1 VVKMSGPP
9 PTSPARPIYRIPFF
23 DNLLFFLLFSGP
35 PSLRHRDSAAS
46 IHSEIDTAIA
56 FQLAVWGI
64 AGLWVGYRFWTLS
77 GRRIFWSRFTSTQKL
92 ATIFIGLLGMSTF
105 VSFAPPLTAVKVY
118 QVAVAMLFCWTFL
131 QLYGLENCLTRI
143 FWGSVILCVV
153 IAGLAILSPDSV
165 WDFTDAFPRL
175 RGGAIAGT
183 NSVSAFAIIL
193 LLARPGRLSHITA
206 ALGLTF
212 FSVLQFLSLTRT
224 SWLALAVIFL
234 VAAIRRPEIRGLNWV
249 YGTIVLG
256 IVALLSGGLAL
267 INEYRD
273 PGSIYDLSR
282 RVGLWAY
289 MSDVVMHDSPWLGL
303 GYTAATRVLGAEFD
317 PDLAAG
323 HSIFFEVFI
332 GGGFLSLGVFIAL
345 FIRLGSHAVKALRRS
360 RNANVFAVCSL
371 FLYALIMGA
380 VGETIDT
387 SPFALTFW
395 MVTSMLPSLIA
406 SPCAADMS
414 RRIPSRRSLAAPHML

>member
-1 VVKMSGPP
+1 MSDLQ
-9 PTSPARPIYRIPFF
+9 PTLPDRRTYRIPLF
-23 DNLLFFLLFSGP
+23 DSVLFFLLFSGP
-35 PSLRHRDSAAS
+35 PSLRHRDSGAS
-46 IHSEIDTAIA
+46 INSEIDLAIA

-64 AGLWVGYRFWTLS
+64 AGLWVCYRLWTL
-77 GRRIFWSRFTSTQKL
+77 GGTRILWSRFTSTHKTAIVL
-92 ATIFIGLLGMSTF
+92 IGLLGASTF
-105 VSFAPPLTAVKVY
+105 VSFAPALTAVKVY
-118 QVAVAMLFCWTFL
+118 QVAVAMLFCWVFL
-131 QLYGLENCLTRI
+131 QLYGLESCLTQI
-143 FWGSVILCVV
+143 FWGSVVLCVV

-165 WDFTDAFPRL
+165 WDFTDAVPRL

-193 LLARPGRLSHITA
+193 LLARSRRVSNIAFALSLA
-206 ALGLTF
+206 F

-234 VAAIRRPEIRGLNWV
+234 VAAIKRPEIRGLKWV

-256 IVALLSGGLAL
+256 IVALLSGGLAV

-282 RVGLWAY
+282 RVGLWSY
-289 MSDVVMHDSPWLGL
+289 MSDVVIHDSPWLGL

-345 FIRLGSHAVKALRRS
+345 FIRLGSYVVKVLRTS
-360 RNANVFAVCSL
+360 KDASVFAVCSL
-371 FLYALIMGA
+371 FLYALIMGS

-395 MVTSMLPSLIA
+395 MVTSMLPLLIVSLRARSTSRTIA
-406 SPCAADMS
+406 
-414 RRIPSRRSLAAPHML
+414 IHPSHPTPHTL

>member
-1 VVKMSGPP
+1 MSGP
-9 PTSPARPIYRIPFF
+9 PTSPAQRIYRIPFF
-23 DNLLFFLLFSGP
+23 DDLLFFLLFSGP
-35 PSLRHRDSAAS
+35 PSFRHRESAAS
-46 IHSEIDTAIA
+46 INSEIDIAIA

-77 GRRIFWSRFTSTQKL
+77 GRRIFWSRFTSTHKI
-92 ATIFIGLLGMSTF
+92 ATIFIGLLGISTF
-105 VSFAPPLTAVKVY
+105 VSFAPALTAVKVY

-131 QLYGLENCLTRI
+131 QLYGLGNCLTRI

-165 WDFTDAFPRL
+165 WDFTDTFPRL
-175 RGGAIAGT
+175 RGGVIAGT

-193 LLARPGRLSHITA
+193 LLARSGRASHVA
-206 ALGLTF
+206 VALGLTF

-256 IVALLSGGLAL
+256 VVALLSGGLAL

-289 MSDVVMHDSPWLGL
+289 MSDVVIHDSPWLGL
-303 GYTAATRVLGAEFD
+303 GYIAATRVLGAEFD

-323 HSIFFEVFI
+323 HSIFFEVFV
-332 GGGFLSLGVFIAL
+332 GGGFLSLGVFIVL
-345 FIRLGSHAVKALRRS
+345 FIRLGSHVVKALRRT
-360 RNANVFAVCSL
+360 RDANVFAICSL

-387 SPFALTFW
+387 GPFALTFW
-395 MVTSMLPSLIA
+395 MVASMLPSLIV
-406 SPCAADMS
+406 SLCAADRS
-414 RRIPSRRSLAAPHML
+414 RRVLSGRSVAALHML

>member
-1 VVKMSGPP
+1 MSETLS
-9 PTSPARPIYRIPFF
+9 TSPARPSYRIPLF

-35 PSLRHRDSAAS
+35 PSFRHRESAAS
-46 IHSEIDTAIA
+46 IHSEIDAAVA

-77 GRRIFWSRFTSTQKL
+77 GRRIFRSQFTSTHKI
-92 ATIFIGLLGMSTF
+92 ATVLIVLLGISTF

-118 QVAVAMLFCWTFL
+118 QVAVAMLFCWTFF
-131 QLYGLENCLTRI
+131 QLYGLDNCLTRI
-143 FWGSVILCVV
+143 FWGSVILCIV
-153 IAGLAILSPDSV
+153 IAGLAILSPESV
-165 WDFTDAFPRL
+165 WDFTDAYPRL
-175 RGGAIAGT
+175 RGGIIAGT

-193 LLARPGRLSHITA
+193 LLARSGRMSKITV
-206 ALGLTF
+206 ALGLIF
-212 FSVLQFLSLTRT
+212 FSTLQFLSLTRT

-234 VAAIRRPEIRGLNWV
+234 VAAIKRPEIRGLNWV
-249 YGTIVLG
+249 YGTIILG
-256 IVALLSGGLAL
+256 VVVLLSGGLAM

-289 MSDVVMHDSPWLGL
+289 MSDVVIHESPWLGL
-303 GYTAATRVLGAEFD
+303 GYTAATRVLGTEFD

-323 HSIFFEVFI
+323 HSIFFEVFV
-332 GGGFLSLGVFIAL
+332 GGGFLSLAAFIVL
-345 FIRLGSHAVKALRRS
+345 FVRLGSYMVKALRRS
-360 RNANVFAVCSL
+360 REANVFAVCSL

-395 MVTSMLPSLIA
+395 MVTTMLPLLTISA
-406 SPCAADMS
+406 RATSTS
-414 RRIPSRRSLAAPHML
+414 RRIVSRRSVASPYPF